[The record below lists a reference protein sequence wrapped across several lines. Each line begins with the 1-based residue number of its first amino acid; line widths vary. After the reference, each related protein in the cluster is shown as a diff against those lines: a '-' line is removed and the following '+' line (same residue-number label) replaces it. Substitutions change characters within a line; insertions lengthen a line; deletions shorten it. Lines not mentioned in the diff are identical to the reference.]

1 MSGGIQLCIISRKNK
16 CFKGISQGK
25 EELYDGGQTLPK
37 HKNCNALTN
46 GHVAHTKSF
55 SPLTPF
61 WPLANLKICLH
72 LLTGGWLHLYHL
84 VWLANLM
91 LFGLS
96 LPMHKRFMAGCS
108 HPDVLILFLCW
119 KTPIKPTCLLYF
131 STEMQGE
138 KTVAMRR
145 IFLAHWT
152 VLCWA
157 TNGIRPGFFIYF
169 FIIHSLIVKAK
180 ASSEVSWIVTWT

>member
-1 MSGGIQLCIISRKNK
+1 MVRGQRYVCIQLCSISRKNK

-25 EELYDGGQTLPK
+25 EELYDEGNTFPK
-37 HKNCNALTN
+37 HKNCSALTN
-46 GHVAHTKSF
+46 GHVTHTKSF
-55 SPLTPF
+55 NLLSPF
-61 WPLANLKICLH
+61 WPLASLKICLH
-72 LLTGGWLHLYHL
+72 LLSGGWLHLYHL

-131 STEMQGE
+131 FNRNAKRKDCSNEENILGTLNCALLSHRWDQ
-138 KTVAMRR
+138 VW
-145 IFLAHWT
+145 IFK
-152 VLCWA
+152 
-157 TNGIRPGFFIYF
+157 FFLLF
-169 FIIHSLIVKAK
+169 TLSK
-180 ASSEVSWIVTWT
+180 